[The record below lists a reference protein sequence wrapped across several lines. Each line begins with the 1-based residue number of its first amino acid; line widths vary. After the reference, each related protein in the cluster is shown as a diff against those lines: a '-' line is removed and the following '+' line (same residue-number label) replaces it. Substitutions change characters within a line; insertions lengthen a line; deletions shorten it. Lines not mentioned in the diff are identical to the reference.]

1 MFIFL
6 AEHIMSYIFGHYRA
20 FEIKHLGKP
29 DDSGIE
35 FAPCEKKLRVIE
47 VIVDIGIFGVAIYHL
62 SCMTLA

>member
-1 MFIFL
+1 
-6 AEHIMSYIFGHYRA
+6 MSYIFGHYRA

-29 DDSGIE
+29 DEHGIE

-47 VIVDIGIFGVAIYHL
+47 VIVDVCIFGVAIYHL